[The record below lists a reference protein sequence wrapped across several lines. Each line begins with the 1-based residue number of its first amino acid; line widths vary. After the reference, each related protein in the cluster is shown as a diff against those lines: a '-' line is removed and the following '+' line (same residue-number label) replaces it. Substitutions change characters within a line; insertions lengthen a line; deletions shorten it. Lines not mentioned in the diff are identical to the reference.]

1 MNHLQPL
8 QGILQTTDLLGV
20 GGEVL
25 RYKKISE
32 LLMLVEHLDTWFMPG
47 GAQ

>member
-8 QGILQTTDLLGV
+8 QGILQTTDMLGV

-25 RYKKISE
+25 WYKKIAE
-32 LLMLVEHLDTWFMPG
+32 LLMLVDDLDTWLMPG
-47 GAQ
+47 GAE